1 MQLVDLVA
9 QYKTL
14 KSEIDDAIHRVLD
27 SGYFIMGPEL
37 KALEEEV
44 ADYMQV
50 NHAIGCASG
59 TDALQIALMA
69 QDIGPGD
76 EVITTPFTFVATVEV
91 IALLGAEPVYVDIDA
106 DTYNIDPD
114 AVKDAITAKT
124 KAIIPVHL
132 YGQTAEMENI
142 LPVAEEYNLTVIE
155 DTAQAIGAKRNGTF
169 AGTFGQ
175 IGCISFFPSK
185 NLGAFGDAGMM
196 VTNDNAI
203 NERLRMIA
211 KHGSRIKYQHEALGV
226 NSRLDALQAA
236 ILRVKLPHIDEWNSK
251 RADIASNYMDNIHAD
266 EIQMPTIADGN
277 THIFHQFS
285 IKVPQRE
292 DFQAYL
298 KERDIPTAVHYPIP
312 LHKQPAFQ
320 KVGRSMGVPIA
331 EEVSRHIVSLPI
343 YPEMPQEDQE
353 LVIETVNNY
362 FN

>member
-9 QYKTL
+9 QYNEL
-14 KSEIDDAIHRVLD
+14 KPEIDEAIHRVLD

-37 KALEEEV
+37 KSLEEEV
-44 ADYMQV
+44 EEYLKV
-50 NHAIGCASG
+50 KHAIGCGSG

-69 QDIGPGD
+69 HEIGSGD

-91 IALLGAEPVYVDIDA
+91 IALLGAEPVYVDIDP

-114 AVKDAITAKT
+114 AIRDAITART

-132 YGQTAEMENI
+132 YGQSAEMEKI
-142 LPVAEEYNLTVIE
+142 TPIAEEYGLAVIE
-155 DTAQAIGAKRNGTF
+155 DTAQAIGARRNGDF
-169 AGTFGQ
+169 AGTFGDV
-175 IGCISFFPSK
+175 GCISFFPSK

-196 VTNDNAI
+196 VTDDDELNAK
-203 NERLRMIA
+203 LRMIA
-211 KHGSRIKYQHEALGV
+211 KHGSRVKYQHEALGV

-236 ILRVKLPHIDEWNSK
+236 ILRVKLPHIDDWNRK
-251 RADIASNYMDNIHAD
+251 RFEVASNYIENISAD
-266 EIQMPTIADGN
+266 DVTFPTIADGN

-285 IKVPQRE
+285 IQVPDRG

-320 KVGRSMGVPIA
+320 TVGRNTGVPVA
-331 EEVSRHIVSLPI
+331 EKVSDHIVSLPI
-343 YPEMPQEDQE
+343 YPEMPQDDQA

-362 FN
+362 FS